1 MYVTDRTLL
10 LLVTAFAEAGI
21 GICLLMFPSVVFA
34 LLLGS
39 KQPATETLL
48 VGRIAGA
55 ALLGIGV
62 ASWLARSDK
71 PGSAEL
77 GLLIGITI
85 YTVVAAVLLAYAG
98 EVLGMAG
105 ILLWPAVMFHAV
117 LAAWCFACLRARVTA
132 ERSQS

>member
-1 MYVTDRTLL
+1 MYATDRTLL
-10 LLVTAFAEAGI
+10 LLVTAFAEAGT
-21 GICLLMFPSVVFA
+21 GLCLLVLPSVLFA

-39 KQPATETLL
+39 KQPATEALF

-71 PGSAEL
+71 PGPAEL

-85 YTVVAAVLLAYAG
+85 YTVVAAVLLSYAG
-98 EVLGMAG
+98 VALKMAG
-105 ILLWPAVMFHAV
+105 ILLWPAVIFHAV
-117 LAAWCFACLRARVTA
+117 LAAWCVACLRARVTA
-132 ERSQS
+132 EWSKS